1 MLLICQIKDFY
12 EVTTDLFVVEVTD
25 DFDIYSSN
33 ASKIGIHLIKR
44 AQVGD
49 GKLEIKIVNNSFK

>member
-1 MLLICQIKDFY
+1 MSKDFY